1 MKNKFVFEQ
10 ENEDVTSYPMM
21 DLYYTFFK
29 IFKQWVE
36 DRFGLDVDNYP
47 ISYLMD
53 KYTRQF
59 LEEVAGQTFED
70 DSDVPNLDR
79 WSIQK
84 LIIDLVKKNKAS
96 IPSLRKQEKFTEK
109 YKNQIPFFI
118 KRMELPD
125 FISVSIDEPKPYELM
140 VMVSVVYDIEKVL
153 RQEEIIKS
161 PHTIVQKLK
170 EYFKNYLG
178 VQEGNPI
185 HGDIEIKY
193 QIDPVFKDFNDW
205 GKNILNKKIKK
216 KIKELDKKGI
226 VRSIR
231 FTPSLTK
238 SELKMSFKSDTPYGE
253 RNALR
258 NEVKTYLND
267 EGYKNIRVEVTY

>member
-79 WSIQK
+79 WGIQK

-140 VMVSVVYDIEKVL
+140 VSVVYDIEKVL

-161 PHTIVQKLK
+161 PSTIVQKLK

-178 VQEGNPI
+178 VQEGNPV
-185 HGDIEIKY
+185 HGDIEINY
-193 QIDPVFKDFNDW
+193 QRDPVFKDFNDW
-205 GKNILNKKIKK
+205 GKNVLNKKIKK
-216 KIKELDKKGI
+216 KIKELDSKGI
-226 VRSIR
+226 IRSIR

-253 RNALR
+253 RNTLR

-267 EGYKNIRVEVTY
+267 EGYKNIRVEITY

>member
-47 ISYLMD
+47 ISYLLD

-59 LEEVAGQTFED
+59 YEEVADKTFESD
-70 DSDVPNLDR
+70 DDVPSLNRFDV
-79 WSIQK
+79 QK
-84 LIIDLVKKNKAS
+84 LVIDLLKKNKVS
-96 IPSLRKQEKFTEK
+96 IPSLRKNEKFTEK

-125 FISVSIDEPKPYELM
+125 SISISIEENKPYDLWISVF
-140 VMVSVVYDIEKVL
+140 YDLETVL
-153 RQEEIIKS
+153 RQENLMKS
-161 PHTIVQKLK
+161 PYSIVDKLK

-178 VQEGNPI
+178 VQEGNPL
-185 HGDIEIKY
+185 HGDIDINYKR
-193 QIDPVFKDFNDW
+193 DPIFKDFDDW

-253 RNALR
+253 RNTLR